1 MGDAGSY
8 QGQWVEKRALIIG
21 RAYPEPS
28 KKHIETVCTGA
39 ITESGELI
47 RLYPVS
53 LRYLDENQQYKL
65 WTWVSF
71 EAKKSEEDKRKE
83 SYRVR
88 EDSIRVLGEV
98 ESAAERFSLLKKAI
112 SRHREEL
119 EVAYREQWTSLGI
132 IPVEL
137 TDISVK
143 KHDSRPA
150 QQQQRLDVEVLP
162 LDGFPADI
170 RVKYRCRN
178 NPSCRGHESSIIAWE
193 YAQAFRSFK
202 VKYGDSGA
210 PRKIQ
215 EGLEERFKSSNRDVY
230 ALIGTHSR
238 YPVWMIGQLYAFD
251 RNLPEML
258 F

>member
-1 MGDAGSY
+1 MGNASSSED
-8 QGQWVEKRALIIG
+8 QWVEKRALIIG

-88 EDSIRVLGEV
+88 EESIQVLGEV
-98 ESAAERFSLLKKAI
+98 ESAAERFSLLKSAF
-112 SRHREEL
+112 SEHREDL
-119 EVAYREQWTSLGI
+119 EVAYRERWTSLGI
-132 IPVEL
+132 VPVEL
-137 TDISVK
+137 TSVSVK
-143 KHDSRPA
+143 ETDSSPL

-162 LDGFPADI
+162 LDGFPADVH
-170 RVKYRCRN
+170 VKYRCRN
-178 NPSCRGHESSIIAWE
+178 NPECKGHESSIIAWE
-193 YAQAFRSFK
+193 YAQAFRTFK
-202 VKYGDSGA
+202 AKYGATEA
-210 PRKIQ
+210 PRKLRA
-215 EGLEERFKSSNRDVY
+215 GLEGRFKSSDRDVY

-238 YPVWMIGQLYAFD
+238 YPVWMIGQLYAFE
-251 RNLPEML
+251 RNLPPRL